1 MIFDT
6 QKSTICVNCSD
17 VFSYPDNLD
26 RSVSYDSWISNYM
39 YLCNQCL
46 SLLMLWV
53 RILFKWGV
61 LDTTLCDKVCQ
72 W

>member
-26 RSVSYDSWISNYM
+26 GSVVVIIIW
-39 YLCNQCL
+39 
-46 SLLMLWV
+46 
-53 RILFKWGV
+53 
-61 LDTTLCDKVCQ
+61 
-72 W
+72 